1 MKPDKNIKLY
11 GFKESLPMEIEV
23 ISLSKLYAQHRSMI
37 IAPHRTGFYHIIWFQ
52 KKKATHV
59 VDFKPMNLQADS
71 MLFVGAG
78 RVQAFDPAGV
88 GDGKAIIFT
97 ERFFFASKTD
107 LLFLKSTPLFDH
119 LRDGPVLRL
128 APPSC
133 APIISTFEAIERE
146 LQNPVDSRQQAI
158 LKNLLHNL
166 LLLAEREIHHQ
177 GLPDAQKGPDL
188 DYTLL
193 FRDLLDQQF
202 REVKSVSR
210 YARQIHVSEKRLN
223 QATSRIF
230 GRTPKQLIDDRV
242 LLEAKRLLVHSERAI
257 KDVALTL
264 GFSEPTNFIKYFR
277 KHVKLTPMEFR
288 EKYL

>member
-1 MKPDKNIKLY
+1 MKSEKKIKVY
-11 GFKESLPMEIEV
+11 GFKESLPVEIEV
-23 ISLSKLYAQHRSMI
+23 VSLSKLYAQHRSII
-37 IAPHRTGFYHIIWFQ
+37 IAPHRTRFYHIIWFQ
-52 KKKATHV
+52 KREVTHV
-59 VDFKPMNLQADS
+59 VDFKPVKIKADS
-71 MLFVGAG
+71 LLFVGAD
-78 RVQAFDPAGV
+78 RVQAFDPVGV

-97 ERFFFASKTD
+97 ESFFFASKAD
-107 LLFLKSTPLFDH
+107 LFFLKSTPLFDH
-119 LRDGPVLRL
+119 LLDGTALRL
-128 APPSC
+128 RSPSC

-146 LQNPVDSRQQAI
+146 LQNPIDSRQQAI

-166 LLLAEREIHHQ
+166 LLLAEREIRNQ
-177 GLPDAQKGPDL
+177 GLPDAKKGPDL

-193 FRDLLDQQF
+193 FRDVLDKQF

-223 QATSRIF
+223 QATSQIL

-242 LLEAKRLLVHSERAI
+242 MLEAKRLLVHSERAI
-257 KDVALTL
+257 KDIAFDL

-277 KHVKLTPMEFR
+277 KHSKLTPTEFR